1 MDGIYEMMLMYIFA
15 LMWPSMAYTVTF
27 GIAHNHMVKQMQKEA
42 SLICYRKELW
52 KKLENTVLLKVG
64 LPLSIFNGFAFVM
77 CNNCYGEEN
86 FQCGWSVSVYVFLL
100 GLLLQMLETVF
111 ILAVH
116 GAEYMK
122 NSWHRW
128 RNHFGAIAIWAVNL
142 WLVFGGRYNLVIGEN
157 GVIMTQLERM
167 GIKSLA
173 ARVLLCIL
181 IVVIGFT
188 VYRKGKQH
196 FYKKNME
203 R

>member
-15 LMWPSMAYTVTF
+15 LIWPSIAYTVML
-27 GIAHNHMVKQMQKEA
+27 GIANSHMVKQMQKEA

-181 IVVIGFT
+181 VVVLGST